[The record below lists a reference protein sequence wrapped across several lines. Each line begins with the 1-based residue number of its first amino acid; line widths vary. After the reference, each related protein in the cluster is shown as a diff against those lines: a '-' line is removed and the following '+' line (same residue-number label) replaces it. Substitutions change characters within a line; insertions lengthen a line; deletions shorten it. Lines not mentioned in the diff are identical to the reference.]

1 MKEKLINI
9 YITKYI
15 NGALD
20 FQGIKLIPEIVS
32 VNNYSEQKNTSEIYW
47 TIDNPNDL
55 SWVGGTIKNFIVNSI
70 YDFYTLSGIAGSWY
84 DTYREIENKYAN
96 LSGFDSSDSYIS
108 KKLNSE
114 IKKSIMKRSDISF
127 DDWSFDYKILNYHI
141 GFYHDDA
148 VTIEADVKI
157 FNSIN
162 PQTNEKIE
170 RDEIIE
176 IFDKMDRNSYLLE
189 FSDLILSPIVNL
201 VWNDERLCDI
211 DSMFIDANP
220 TFFDEYGNR
229 I

>member
-1 MKEKLINI
+1 
-9 YITKYI
+9 
-15 NGALD
+15 
-20 FQGIKLIPEIVS
+20 
-32 VNNYSEQKNTSEIYW
+32 
-47 TIDNPNDL
+47 
-55 SWVGGTIKNFIVNSI
+55 
-70 YDFYTLSGIAGSWY
+70 
-84 DTYREIENKYAN
+84 
-96 LSGFDSSDSYIS
+96 
-108 KKLNSE
+108 
-114 IKKSIMKRSDISF
+114 MKRSDISF